1 VDQGRNGELKEK
13 AVHTP
18 MVGEHPTMRRLREL
32 AVAVGRRECTALIR
46 GESGTGKELLA
57 RQIHL
62 AGPRATGPFV
72 PVDCSTLRDSLLE
85 SQLFGHVRGAFTG
98 AACNTLGFF
107 RAADGGTIFLDEI
120 GELLPE
126 AQARLLR
133 CLQERA
139 VVPLGTFRAVPVN
152 VRIIAATHRPLAE
165 MVRQNTFRID
175 LYFRL
180 NVVALEIP
188 PLRNRKEDIPLLAE
202 QFLGDMS
209 RIYDEPAHK
218 ISPAVMKRLTE
229 YDWPGNVR
237 ELRNVLERAC
247 ALTQN
252 ATLTVDDLPSEL
264 TTRSAESVPT
274 VAKAIVSLA
283 EAERQVIA
291 SALRANGGNQS
302 RTALALQ
309 VERHRLSR
317 MIRRHG
323 LQTLLH

>member
-1 VDQGRNGELKEK
+1 MEELKEK
-13 AVHTP
+13 ALHAP
-18 MVGEHPTMRRLREL
+18 MVGEHPTMQRLREL

-62 AGPRATGPFV
+62 AGPRAAGPFV

-85 SQLFGHVRGAFTG
+85 SQLFGHARGAFTG

-107 RAADGGTIFLDEI
+107 RAADRGTLFLDEV

-139 VVPLGTFRAVPVN
+139 VVPLGTFRAIPVN
-152 VRIIAATHRPLAE
+152 VRIVAATHRPLAE
-165 MVRQNTFRID
+165 MVRQGAFRID

-188 PLRNRKEDIPLLAE
+188 PLRNRKEDIPLLVE
-202 QFLGDMS
+202 QFLGEMA
-209 RIYDEPAHK
+209 RTYDEPLHK
-218 ISPAVMKRLTE
+218 ISPAALKRLNE

-252 ATLTVDDLPSEL
+252 ATLSVDDLPSEI
-264 TTRSAESVPT
+264 TARSPESVRT
-274 VAKAIVSLA
+274 FAGAITSLA
-283 EAERQVIA
+283 ESERQVIA
-291 SALRANGGNQS
+291 SALRANHGNQS

-309 VERHRLSR
+309 VERHRLRR
-317 MIRRHG
+317 MILRHG
-323 LQTLLH
+323 LQSLLH

>member
-1 VDQGRNGELKEK
+1 MAELREK
-13 AVHTP
+13 ILHTP
-18 MVGEHPTMRRLREL
+18 MVGEHSTMRRLREL

-62 AGPRATGPFV
+62 AGRRATGPFI

-98 AACNTLGFF
+98 ATCNTLGFF

-120 GELLPE
+120 GELLPD

-139 VVPLGTFRAVPVN
+139 VVPLGMSRAIPVN
-152 VRIIAATHRPLAE
+152 VRIIAATHRPLAD
-165 MVRQNTFRID
+165 MVRQNAFRID
-175 LYFRL
+175 LYFRI
-180 NVVALEIP
+180 NVVALDIP

-202 QFLGDMS
+202 QFLRDMGQ
-209 RIYDEPAHK
+209 IYDEPPHN
-218 ISPAVMKRLTE
+218 ISSAAMKRLTE

-252 ATLTVDDLPSEL
+252 ATLTVEDLPSEI
-264 TTRSAESVPT
+264 TTRSAQCVPPA
-274 VAKAIVSLA
+274 VKAIAPLA
-283 EAERQVIA
+283 ESEREVIA

-309 VERHRLSR
+309 VERHRLGR

-323 LQTLLH
+323 LQSLLH

>member
-1 VDQGRNGELKEK
+1 MAELREK
-13 AVHTP
+13 ASHTP

-32 AVAVGRRECTALIR
+32 VAAVGRRECTALIR

-139 VVPLGTFRAVPVN
+139 VVPLGTFRAIPIN

-165 MVRQNTFRID
+165 MVRQNAFRID

-188 PLRNRKEDIPLLAE
+188 PLRDRNEDIPLLAE
-202 QFLGDMS
+202 QFLGDMA
-209 RIYDEPAHK
+209 RIYDEPPHK
-218 ISPAVMKRLTE
+218 ISPAAMKRLTE

-252 ATLTVDDLPSEL
+252 TTLTVDDLPSEV
-264 TTRSAESVPT
+264 TARPAESVPT
-274 VAKAIVSLA
+274 VAKAIASLA
-283 EAERQVIA
+283 ESERQAIA

-309 VERHRLSR
+309 VERHRLAR
-317 MIRRHG
+317 MIHRHG
-323 LQTLLH
+323 LQSLLH

>member
-1 VDQGRNGELKEK
+1 M
-13 AVHTP
+13 AVVRDKPLHTP
-18 MVGEHPTMRRLREL
+18 MVGEDPAMRRLREL
-32 AVAVGRRECTALIR
+32 AVAVGRRECTVLIR

-62 AGPRATGPFV
+62 AGPRASGPFI

-107 RAADGGTIFLDEI
+107 RAADGGTLFLDEI

-139 VVPLGTFRAVPVN
+139 VVPLGTFRAIPVN

-165 MVRQNTFRID
+165 MVRQSSFRVD

-180 NVVALEIP
+180 NVVSLEIS
-188 PLRNRKEDIPLLAE
+188 PLRKRKADIPLLAD
-202 QFLGDMS
+202 QFLMDMS
-209 RIYDEPAHK
+209 RTYNEPLRK
-218 ISPAVMKRLTE
+218 ISAAAMKRLIE

-252 ATLTVDDLPSEL
+252 ENLTVEDLPLEV
-264 TTRSAESVPT
+264 TNCPTES
-274 VAKAIVSLA
+274 VAKAIAPLA
-283 EAERQVIA
+283 ESERQVIA
-291 SALRANGGNQS
+291 AALRLNSGNQS
-302 RTALALQ
+302 RTALALRVDRQ
-309 VERHRLSR
+309 RLR
-317 MIRRHG
+317 RLIHRHG
-323 LQTLLH
+323 LQSLLHH

>member
-1 VDQGRNGELKEK
+1 MEEIKERGLH
-13 AVHTP
+13 VP
-18 MVGEHPTMRRLREL
+18 MVGEHPTMRLLREL
-32 AVAVGRRECTALIR
+32 AAAVGRRECTTLIH

-152 VRIIAATHRPLAE
+152 VRVIAATHRPLAV
-165 MVRQNTFRID
+165 MVRQGTFRID

-180 NVVALEIP
+180 NVVSLEIP
-188 PLRNRKEDIPLLAE
+188 PLRNRKEDIPLLME
-202 QFLGDMS
+202 QFLLDMA
-209 RIYDEPAHK
+209 RIYDEPPHK
-218 ISPAVMKRLTE
+218 ISPAAMQRLTE

-252 ATLTVDDLPSEL
+252 ATLTVEDLPSEVAA
-264 TTRSAESVPT
+264 RSAESVPT
-274 VAKAIVSLA
+274 VANTISPLA
-283 EAERQVIA
+283 ESERQVIA

-302 RTALALQ
+302 RTAVVLQ

-323 LQTLLH
+323 LQSLLH

>member
-1 VDQGRNGELKEK
+1 MEK
-13 AVHTP
+13 ALHTP

-32 AVAVGRRECTALIR
+32 VVAVGRRESTALIR

-62 AGPRATGPFV
+62 ASPRASGPFV

-120 GELLPE
+120 GELMPE

-139 VVPLGTFRAVPVN
+139 VVPLGTFRAIPVN

-165 MVRQNTFRID
+165 MVRQDRFRID

-188 PLRNRKEDIPLLAE
+188 PLRHRKEDIPLLAE
-202 QFLGDMS
+202 QFLRDMG
-209 RIYDEPAHK
+209 RIYDEPPHK
-218 ISPAVMKRLTE
+218 ISPAAMKRLTE

-252 ATLTVDDLPSEL
+252 ATLTVEDLPSETI
-264 TTRSAESVPT
+264 TTRLAESAPN
-274 VAKAIVSLA
+274 VAKAIISLA
-283 EAERQVIA
+283 EAERQAIA

-309 VERHRLSR
+309 IERHRLSR
-317 MIRRHG
+317 MIHRHG
-323 LQTLLH
+323 LQSLLH

>member
-1 VDQGRNGELKEK
+1 MAELKGR
-13 AVHTP
+13 ALHTP

-32 AVAVGRRECTALIR
+32 VVAVGRRECTALIQ

-72 PVDCSTLRDSLLE
+72 PVDCSTLRDALLE

-107 RAADGGTIFLDEI
+107 RAANGGTIFLDEI

-133 CLQERA
+133 SLQERA
-139 VVPLGTFRAVPVN
+139 VVPLGTFRAIPVD
-152 VRIIAATHRPLAE
+152 VRVIAATHRPLAE
-165 MVRQNTFRID
+165 MVRQGAFRID

-180 NVVALEIP
+180 NVVSLEIP
-188 PLRNRKEDIPLLAE
+188 PLRKRKEDIPLLAE
-202 QFLGDMS
+202 QFLLDMA
-209 RIYDEPAHK
+209 RIYDEPARN
-218 ISPAVMKRLTE
+218 ISPAAMERLTE

-252 ATLTVDDLPSEL
+252 TSLTVEDLPSEV
-264 TTRSAESVPT
+264 TIRSADSVRTAP
-274 VAKAIVSLA
+274 KAIAPLA
-283 EAERQVIA
+283 ESERQVIA

-302 RTALALQ
+302 RAARALQ
-309 VERHRLSR
+309 VERHRLGR
-317 MIRRHG
+317 LIRRHG
-323 LQTLLH
+323 LQSLLH

>member
-1 VDQGRNGELKEK
+1 MEQAL
-13 AVHTP
+13 HTP
-18 MVGEHPTMRRLREL
+18 MVGEHPAMRRLREL
-32 AVAVGRRECTALIR
+32 VVAVGRRECTALIR

-62 AGPRATGPFV
+62 ASPRATGPFV
-72 PVDCSTLRDSLLE
+72 PVDCSTLHDSLLE
-85 SQLFGHVRGAFTG
+85 SQLFGHTRGAFTG

-139 VVPLGTFRAVPVN
+139 VVPLGTFRAIPIN

-165 MVRQNTFRID
+165 MVRQNAFRID

-202 QFLGDMS
+202 QFLRDMG
-209 RIYDEPAHK
+209 RIYDEPPHQ
-218 ISPAVMKRLTE
+218 ISTAAMKRLTE

-252 ATLTVDDLPSEL
+252 ATLTVEDLPSEV

-274 VAKAIVSLA
+274 VAKTVVSLA
-283 EAERQVIA
+283 ESERQAIA

-302 RTALALQ
+302 RTALALRI
-309 VERHRLSR
+309 ERHRLGR
-317 MIRRHG
+317 MIHRHG
-323 LQTLLH
+323 LQSLLH

>member
-1 VDQGRNGELKEK
+1 
-13 AVHTP
+13 
-18 MVGEHPTMRRLREL
+18 MVGEHPAMRRLREL
-32 AVAVGRRECTALIR
+32 AVAVGRRECTVLVR

-57 RQIHL
+57 RQIHF
-62 AGPRATGPFV
+62 AGPRAAGPFV

-98 AACNTLGFF
+98 AACNTIGFF
-107 RAADGGTIFLDEI
+107 RAADGGTLFLDEI

-139 VVPLGTFRAVPVN
+139 VVPLGTVRPVPVN

-165 MVRQNTFRID
+165 MVRQCTFRID

-180 NVVALEIP
+180 NVVSLEIP
-188 PLRNRKEDIPLLAE
+188 PLRNRKEDIPLLANR
-202 QFLGDMS
+202 FLLDMA
-209 RIYDEPAHK
+209 RAYDEPARM
-218 ISPAVMKRLTE
+218 ISPAAMKRLTE

-252 ATLTVDDLPSEL
+252 AILTVEDLPSEL
-264 TTRSAESVPT
+264 TARSAEPAPN
-274 VAKAIVSLA
+274 VAGAIASLA
-283 EAERQVIA
+283 ETEKQVIA
-291 SALRANGGNQS
+291 SALRASDGNQS
-302 RTALALQ
+302 RAAAALR
-309 VERHRLSR
+309 VERHRLR
-317 MIRRHG
+317 RLIRRHG
-323 LQTLLH
+323 LQSLLH

>member
-1 VDQGRNGELKEK
+1 MVELMQKTHH
-13 AVHTP
+13 AP

-32 AVAVGRRECTALIR
+32 ALAVGRRESTVLIR

-85 SQLFGHVRGAFTG
+85 SQLFGHIRGAFTG

-107 RAADGGTIFLDEI
+107 RAADGGTLFLDEI

-139 VVPLGTFRAVPVN
+139 VVPLGTFRAIPVN

-165 MVRQNTFRID
+165 MVRQNLFRID

-180 NVVALEIP
+180 NVIALEIP
-188 PLRNRKEDIPLLAE
+188 PLRNRKEDIPLLAK

-209 RIYDEPAHK
+209 RIYDEPPHA
-218 ISPAVMKRLTE
+218 ISAQVMKRLAE

-252 ATLTVDDLPSEL
+252 TSLTVEDLPAEVTAQSTE
-264 TTRSAESVPT
+264 SAPT
-274 VAKAIVSLA
+274 VASAIVSLA
-283 EAERQVIA
+283 EAERHVIA

-309 VERHRLSR
+309 VERHRLRR

-323 LQTLLH
+323 LQSLLH

>member
-1 VDQGRNGELKEK
+1 MDRALQI
-13 AVHTP
+13 P

-32 AVAVGRRECTALIR
+32 AVAVGRRESTVLIR
-46 GESGTGKELLA
+46 GKSGTGKELLA

-62 AGPRATGPFV
+62 ASARATGPFV

-139 VVPLGTFRAVPVN
+139 VVPLGTFRAIPVN

-165 MVRQNTFRID
+165 MVRLNTFRID

-188 PLRNRKEDIPLLAE
+188 PLRSRKEDIPLLAE
-202 QFLGDMS
+202 QFLSDIA
-209 RIYDEPAHK
+209 RAYDEPLQK
-218 ISPAVMKRLTE
+218 LSPAAMNRLAE

-247 ALTQN
+247 ALAAN
-252 ATLTVDDLPSEL
+252 ATLTVEDLPSEV
-264 TTRSAESVPT
+264 TTRFAEPEVT
-274 VAKAIVSLA
+274 HAETAISLA
-283 EAERQVIA
+283 ESERQLIA

-302 RTALALQ
+302 RTAVVLK

-317 MIRRHG
+317 LIHRHG
-323 LQTLLH
+323 LRSLVH

>member
-1 VDQGRNGELKEK
+1 MAEMREK
-13 AVHTP
+13 GLHAP
-18 MVGEHPTMRRLREL
+18 MVGEHAAMRRLREL
-32 AVAVGRRECTALIR
+32 AVAVGRRECTTLIR

-62 AGPRATGPFV
+62 AGPRASGPFV

-107 RAADGGTIFLDEI
+107 RAAHGGTIFLDEI

-126 AQARLLR
+126 AQSRLLR
-133 CLQERA
+133 CLQERE
-139 VVPLGTFRAVPVN
+139 VVPVGTFRAVPVN
-152 VRIIAATHRPLAE
+152 VRVIAATHRPLAE
-165 MVRQNTFRID
+165 MVRQATFRID

-180 NVVALEIP
+180 NVVSLEIP
-188 PLRNRKEDIPLLAE
+188 PLRDRKEDIALLAE
-202 QFLGDMS
+202 QFLRDMAK
-209 RIYDEPAHK
+209 IYDEPARK
-218 ISPAVMKRLTE
+218 ISPGAMKRLIE

-252 ATLTVDDLPSEL
+252 LILTVEDLPSEV
-264 TTRSAESVPT
+264 TAQSSQSAPT
-274 VAKAIVSLA
+274 VEKAIASLA

-302 RTALALQ
+302 RAALALQ

-323 LQTLLH
+323 LQSLLR

>member
-1 VDQGRNGELKEK
+1 MPEAKDNAPR
-13 AVHTP
+13 AP

-32 AVAVGRRECTALIR
+32 ALAVGRRECTVLVR

-62 AGPRATGPFV
+62 GGPRASGPFV

-98 AACNTLGFF
+98 AACSTLGFF
-107 RAADGGTIFLDEI
+107 RAADGGTLFLDEI

-139 VVPLGTFRAVPVN
+139 VVPLGTVRAIPVN

-165 MVRQNTFRID
+165 MVRQGTFRVD
-175 LYFRL
+175 LYFRI
-180 NVVALEIP
+180 NVVSLEIP
-188 PLRNRKEDIPLLAE
+188 PLRNRKDDIPLLAG
-202 QFLGDMS
+202 QFLLDMA
-209 RIYDEPAHK
+209 RAYDEPARN
-218 ISPAVMKRLTE
+218 ISPGAMKRLVE

-247 ALTQN
+247 ALTLNQ
-252 ATLTVDDLPSEL
+252 TLTLEDLPSEL
-264 TTRSAESVPT
+264 AVRPADAAPT
-274 VAKAIVSLA
+274 VANSIASLA
-283 EAERQVIA
+283 ETERQVIA

-302 RTALALQ
+302 RTALALK
-309 VERHRLSR
+309 VERHRLGR

-323 LQTLLH
+323 LQALIH

>member
-1 VDQGRNGELKEK
+1 MDQGRNGELKEK

-152 VRIIAATHRPLAE
+152 VRILAATHRPLAE

-264 TTRSAESVPT
+264 TTRSAESIPT

>member
-1 VDQGRNGELKEK
+1 MEK
-13 AVHTP
+13 ALHTP

-32 AVAVGRRECTALIR
+32 AVAVGRRECTTLIR

-62 AGPRATGPFV
+62 AGSRATGPFV

-139 VVPLGTFRAVPVN
+139 VVPLGTFRAIPIN

-165 MVRQNTFRID
+165 MVRQNAFRID

-188 PLRNRKEDIPLLAE
+188 PLRDRKEDIPLLAE
-202 QFLGDMS
+202 QFLRDMG
-209 RIYDEPAHK
+209 RIYDEPPHK
-218 ISPAVMKRLTE
+218 ISAAAMKRLAE

-252 ATLTVDDLPSEL
+252 ATLTVEDLPSEVAN
-264 TTRSAESVPT
+264 RSAESVPT
-274 VAKAIVSLA
+274 VAEAIVSLA
-283 EAERQVIA
+283 EAERQVVA

-302 RTALALQ
+302 RTAQALR
-309 VERHRLSR
+309 VERHRLGR

-323 LQTLLH
+323 LQSLLH

>member
-1 VDQGRNGELKEK
+1 MVELREN
-13 AVHTP
+13 AMHTP

-32 AVAVGRRECTALIR
+32 AIAVGRRETTVLIR

-57 RQIHL
+57 RQVHL
-62 AGPRATGPFV
+62 ASPRATAPFV
-72 PVDCSTLRDSLLE
+72 PVDCSTLRDSMLE

-120 GELLPE
+120 GELMPE

-139 VVPLGTFRAVPVN
+139 VVPLGTFRAIPIN

-165 MVRQNTFRID
+165 MVRLNTFRID

-180 NVVALEIP
+180 NVVTLDIP
-188 PLRNRKEDIPLLAE
+188 PLRKRNGDIPLLAE
-202 QFLGDMS
+202 QFLRDMG
-209 RIYDEPAHK
+209 RAYDEPPHK
-218 ISPAVMKRLTE
+218 LSPAAMKRLTE

-252 ATLTVDDLPSEL
+252 ATLTLEDLPSEM
-264 TTRSAESVPT
+264 TTRRSQSDAT
-274 VAKAIVSLA
+274 VSNEIVSLA
-283 EAERQVIA
+283 ECERQVIA
-291 SALRANGGNQS
+291 SALRANGGNKS

-317 MIRRHG
+317 LIHRHG
-323 LQTLLH
+323 LRSLVL

>member
-1 VDQGRNGELKEK
+1 M
-13 AVHTP
+13 HTP

-32 AVAVGRRECTALIR
+32 AIAVGRRETTVLIR

-57 RQIHL
+57 RQLHL
-62 AGPRATGPFV
+62 ASPRATAPFV
-72 PVDCSTLRDSLLE
+72 PVDCSTLRDSMLE

-120 GELLPE
+120 GELMPE

-139 VVPLGTFRAVPVN
+139 VVPLGTFRAIPIN

-165 MVRQNTFRID
+165 MVRLNTFRID

-180 NVVALEIP
+180 NVVTLEIP
-188 PLRNRKEDIPLLAE
+188 PLRARNEDIPLLAE
-202 QFLGDMS
+202 QFLRDMA
-209 RIYDEPAHK
+209 RAYDEPPHK
-218 ISPAVMKRLTE
+218 LSAAAMKRLTE

-252 ATLTVDDLPSEL
+252 ATLTVEDLPSENIA
-264 TTRSAESVPT
+264 RSAESAPT
-274 VAKAIVSLA
+274 VADAIVSLA
-283 EAERQVIA
+283 DSERQAIA

-309 VERHRLSR
+309 VERHRLRR
-317 MIRRHG
+317 MIYRHG
-323 LQTLLH
+323 LESLLH

>member
-1 VDQGRNGELKEK
+1 MAELKQK
-13 AVHTP
+13 LLHAP

-32 AVAVGRRECTALIR
+32 AVAVGRRECTTLIR

-62 AGPRATGPFV
+62 AGPRASGPFV

-107 RAADGGTIFLDEI
+107 RAADGGTLFLDEI

-139 VVPLGTFRAVPVN
+139 VVPIGMFRAIPVN

-165 MVRQNTFRID
+165 MVRQGTFRVD

-180 NVVALEIP
+180 DVVNLEIP
-188 PLRNRKEDIPLLAE
+188 PLRKRKEDIPLLVE
-202 QFLGDMS
+202 QFIRDMS
-209 RIYDEPAHK
+209 RMYDEPPHN
-218 ISPAVMKRLTE
+218 ISPAAMKRLVD

-247 ALTQN
+247 ALTEN
-252 ATLTVDDLPSEL
+252 AMLTVDDLPSDVTGGSTEPAF
-264 TTRSAESVPT
+264 TIT
-274 VAKAIVSLA
+274 KAIASLA
-283 EAERQVIA
+283 ETEREVIA

-302 RTALALQ
+302 RTALALK
-309 VERHRLSR
+309 VERHRLR
-317 MIRRHG
+317 RLIHRHG
-323 LQTLLH
+323 LQTLLR

>member
-1 VDQGRNGELKEK
+1 MAEIPEK
-13 AVHTP
+13 APHTP

-32 AVAVGRRECTALIR
+32 ALAVGRRQCTALIR

-62 AGPRATGPFV
+62 SGPRATGPFV

-139 VVPLGTFRAVPVN
+139 VVPLGTFRAIPVN
-152 VRIIAATHRPLAE
+152 VRVIAATHRPLAE
-165 MVRQNTFRID
+165 MVRQGTFRID

-180 NVVALEIP
+180 NVVALEIS
-188 PLRNRKEDIPLLAE
+188 PLRNRKEDIPLLVG
-202 QFLGDMS
+202 QFLRDMG
-209 RIYDEPAHK
+209 RIYDEPPRK
-218 ISPAVMKRLTE
+218 ISAPAMNQLIE

-252 ATLTVDDLPSEL
+252 ATLTIEDLPFEVA
-264 TTRSAESVPT
+264 TRSAESFPT
-274 VAKAIVSLA
+274 VAKAIASLA
-283 EAERQVIA
+283 ESERQAIA
-291 SALRANGGNQS
+291 SALRANSGNQS

-317 MIRRHG
+317 LIRRHG
-323 LQTLLH
+323 LQSLLH

>member
-1 VDQGRNGELKEK
+1 
-13 AVHTP
+13 
-18 MVGEHPTMRRLREL
+18 MRRLREL

-62 AGPRATGPFV
+62 ASPRAAGPFV
-72 PVDCSTLRDSLLE
+72 PVDCSTLRDALLE

-98 AACNTLGFF
+98 ASCNTLGFF
-107 RAADGGTIFLDEI
+107 RAADKGTIFLDEI
-120 GELLPE
+120 GELMPE

-139 VVPLGTFRAVPVN
+139 VVPLGTFRAIPVN
-152 VRIIAATHRPLAE
+152 VRVIAATHRPLAE
-165 MVRQNTFRID
+165 MVRQATFRID

-180 NVVALEIP
+180 NVVGLEIP
-188 PLRNRKEDIPLLAE
+188 PLRSRTEDIPLLAE
-202 QFLGDMS
+202 QFLRDMS
-209 RIYDEPAHK
+209 RIYDEPARK
-218 ISPAVMKRLTE
+218 ISAAAMERLMQ

-247 ALTQN
+247 ALTQS
-252 ATLTVDDLPSEL
+252 ATLSIEDLPAEV
-264 TTRSAESVPT
+264 ANKPNESVPT

-283 EAERQVIA
+283 EAERHVIA
-291 SALRANGGNQS
+291 TALRANGGNQS

-323 LQTLLH
+323 LQSLLQ

>member
-1 VDQGRNGELKEK
+1 MERALQI
-13 AVHTP
+13 P

-32 AVAVGRRECTALIR
+32 AVAAGRRESTVLIR

-62 AGPRATGPFV
+62 ASRRATGPFV

-139 VVPLGTFRAVPVN
+139 VVPLGLFRAIPVN

-165 MVRQNTFRID
+165 MVRQGAFRVD

-180 NVVALEIP
+180 NVVSLEIP

-202 QFLGDMS
+202 QFLRDMS
-209 RIYDEPAHK
+209 RVYCEPARR
-218 ISPAVMKRLTE
+218 ISPAGMKRLIE

-247 ALTQN
+247 ALTEN
-252 ATLTVDDLPSEL
+252 ETLTADDLPPEV
-264 TTRSAESVPT
+264 TDRPAESVPT
-274 VAKAIVSLA
+274 VASAITSLA
-283 EAERQVIA
+283 EAERQAIA

-302 RTALALQ
+302 RTALALK
-309 VERHRLSR
+309 VERHRLRR
-317 MIRRHG
+317 MIHRHG
-323 LQTLLH
+323 LQSLLH

>member
-1 VDQGRNGELKEK
+1 VPEAREHAEH
-13 AVHTP
+13 VR
-18 MVGEHPTMRRLREL
+18 MVGEHPAMSRLREL
-32 AVAVGRRECTALIR
+32 SAAVGRRECTVLIR

-62 AGPRATGPFV
+62 ASLRASGPFV

-120 GELLPE
+120 GELPPE

-139 VVPLGTFRAVPVN
+139 VVPLGTVLAIPVN

-165 MVRQNTFRID
+165 MVRQGSFRMD
-175 LYFRL
+175 LYFRI
-180 NVVALEIP
+180 NVVGLEIP
-188 PLRNRKEDIPLLAE
+188 PLRNRREDIALLAE
-202 QFLGDMS
+202 QFLRDMA
-209 RIYDEPAHK
+209 RAYDEPKRA
-218 ISPAVMKRLTE
+218 ISPEAMDRLVE
-229 YDWPGNVR
+229 YDWPGNIR

-252 ATLTVDDLPSEL
+252 QTLGVEDLPAEL
-264 TTRSAESVPT
+264 GTRAVEQAPT
-274 VAKAIVSLA
+274 VAKAIASLA
-283 EAERQVIA
+283 DMERQVIA
-291 SALRANGGNQS
+291 SALRDSGGNQT
-302 RTALALQ
+302 RAAVALK
-309 VERHRLSR
+309 VERHRLGR
-317 MIRRHG
+317 MIRRLG
-323 LQTLLH
+323 LQSLIH

>member
-1 VDQGRNGELKEK
+1 MPEAKDNAPR
-13 AVHTP
+13 AP
-18 MVGEHPTMRRLREL
+18 MVGDHPAMRRLREL
-32 AVAVGRRECTALIR
+32 AVAVGRRECTVLVR

-62 AGPRATGPFV
+62 GGPRASGPFV

-98 AACNTLGFF
+98 AACSTLGFF
-107 RAADGGTIFLDEI
+107 RAADGGTLFLDEI

-139 VVPLGTFRAVPVN
+139 VVPLGTVRAIPVN

-165 MVRQNTFRID
+165 MVRQGTFRVD
-175 LYFRL
+175 LYFRI
-180 NVVALEIP
+180 NVVSLEIS
-188 PLRNRKEDIPLLAE
+188 PLRNRREDIPLLAG
-202 QFLGDMS
+202 QFLRDMA
-209 RIYDEPAHK
+209 RAYDEPLRT
-218 ISPAVMKRLTE
+218 ISPGAMKRLIE

-252 ATLTVDDLPSEL
+252 QTLTLEDLPSEL
-264 TTRSAESVPT
+264 SVRPADAART
-274 VAKAIVSLA
+274 ATNSISSLA
-283 EAERQVIA
+283 ETERQVIA
-291 SALRANGGNQS
+291 SALRANAGNQS
-302 RTALALQ
+302 RTAMALK

-323 LQTLLH
+323 LQSLLH

>member
-1 VDQGRNGELKEK
+1 MEK
-13 AVHTP
+13 ALHTP

-32 AVAVGRRECTALIR
+32 AVAVGRRECTALVR

-72 PVDCSTLRDSLLE
+72 PVDCSTLRDSILE

-139 VVPLGTFRAVPVN
+139 VVPLGTSRAIPVN

-188 PLRNRKEDIPLLAE
+188 PLRNRKEDVPLLAE
-202 QFLGDMS
+202 QFLRDMG
-209 RIYDEPAHK
+209 RIYDEPPHK
-218 ISPAVMKRLTE
+218 ISPAVMERLTE

-252 ATLTVDDLPSEL
+252 ATLTVEDLPSEM

-274 VAKAIVSLA
+274 VATAIMSLA
-283 EAERQVIA
+283 ESERQVIA
-291 SALRANGGNQS
+291 SALRANHGNQS
-302 RTALALQ
+302 RTALALR
-309 VERHRLSR
+309 VERHRLGR

-323 LQTLLH
+323 LQSLLH

>member
-1 VDQGRNGELKEK
+1 MQ
-13 AVHTP
+13 TP

-32 AVAVGRRECTALIR
+32 AVAVGRRESSVLIR
-46 GESGTGKELLA
+46 GETGTGKELLA

-62 AGPRATGPFV
+62 SSRRATGPFV
-72 PVDCSTLRDSLLE
+72 PVDCSTLRDSMLE

-98 AACNTLGFF
+98 AACNTMGFF

-139 VVPLGTFRAVPVN
+139 VVPLGTFRAIPIN
-152 VRIIAATHRPLAE
+152 VRIVAATHRPLAE
-165 MVRQNTFRID
+165 MVRLNTFRVD

-188 PLRNRKEDIPLLAE
+188 PLRSRKEDIPLLAE
-202 QFLGDMS
+202 QFLRDMA
-209 RIYDEPAHK
+209 RTYDEPPHK
-218 ISPAVMKRLTE
+218 LAPAAMKRLTE

-252 ATLTVDDLPSEL
+252 ATLTVEDLPSEVA
-264 TTRSAESVPT
+264 TRSAEPDAT
-274 VAKAIVSLA
+274 LAKTTISLA
-283 EAERQVIA
+283 ESERQVIA

-302 RTALALQ
+302 HTALALQ

-317 MIRRHG
+317 LIHRHG
-323 LQTLLH
+323 LRSLVH

>member
-1 VDQGRNGELKEK
+1 MAELKEPSPH
-13 AVHTP
+13 AP
-18 MVGEHPTMRRLREL
+18 MVGEHAAMRRLREL
-32 AVAVGRRECTALIR
+32 AIAVGRRKCTALIR

-62 AGPRATGPFV
+62 ASPRATGPFV

-98 AACNTLGFF
+98 AACNSLGFF
-107 RAADGGTIFLDEI
+107 RAAEGGTLFLDEI
-120 GELLPE
+120 GELVPE

-139 VVPLGTFRAVPVN
+139 VVPVGTFRPIPVN
-152 VRIIAATHRPLAE
+152 VRIVAATHRPLGE
-165 MVRQNTFRID
+165 MVRHSAFRMD

-180 NVVALEIP
+180 NVVSLEIP
-188 PLRNRKEDIPLLAE
+188 PLRDRKEDIPLLTE
-202 QFLGDMS
+202 QFLLDMG
-209 RIYDEPAHK
+209 RTYDEPPHK
-218 ISPAVMKRLTE
+218 ISAAVMKRLME

-252 ATLTVDDLPSEL
+252 ETLTVDDLPAEL
-264 TTRSAESVPT
+264 TGGSGESINNAGDAITPLAES
-274 VAKAIVSLA
+274 
-283 EAERQVIA
+283 ERQLIA
-291 SALRANGGNQS
+291 TALRVNGGNQS
-302 RTALALQ
+302 RTAVALQ
-309 VERHRLSR
+309 VERHRLGR

-323 LQTLLH
+323 LQSLLH

>member
-1 VDQGRNGELKEK
+1 MAEAKEK
-13 AVHTP
+13 AQQTP
-18 MVGEHPTMRRLREL
+18 MVGEHPAMRQLREL
-32 AVAVGRRECTALIR
+32 AVAVGRRACTTLIR

-62 AGPRATGPFV
+62 ASPRATGPFV

-139 VVPLGTFRAVPVN
+139 VVPLGMFRAIPIN

-165 MVRQNTFRID
+165 MVQQGAFRID

-180 NVVALEIP
+180 NVVTLEIP
-188 PLRNRKEDIPLLAE
+188 PLRNRQEDIPLLSE
-202 QFLGDMS
+202 QFLRDMS
-209 RIYDEPAHK
+209 RMYDEPPHK
-218 ISPAVMKRLTE
+218 ISPPAMKRLTE

-252 ATLTVDDLPSEL
+252 AILTVEDLPSEV
-264 TTRSAESVPT
+264 TARSAESAPS
-274 VAKAIVSLA
+274 VANAIMSLA
-283 EAERQVIA
+283 ESERQVIA

-309 VERHRLSR
+309 VERHRLRR
-317 MIRRHG
+317 MIHRHK
-323 LQTLLH
+323 LQSLLR

>member
-1 VDQGRNGELKEK
+1 MERALQI
-13 AVHTP
+13 P

-32 AVAVGRRECTALIR
+32 AVAVGRRECTALIH

-62 AGPRATGPFV
+62 ASPRATGPFV

-126 AQARLLR
+126 ARARLLR

-139 VVPLGTFRAVPVN
+139 VVPLGTFRAIPIN

-165 MVRQNTFRID
+165 MVRQNAFRID

-188 PLRNRKEDIPLLAE
+188 PLRNRKEDILLLAE
-202 QFLGDMS
+202 QFLRDMG
-209 RIYDEPAHK
+209 RIYDEPPHK
-218 ISPAVMKRLTE
+218 ISPAAMKRLTE

-252 ATLTVDDLPSEL
+252 ATLSVEDLPSEV

-283 EAERQVIA
+283 ESERQVIA

-302 RTALALQ
+302 RTALDLQ
-309 VERHRLSR
+309 VERHRLGR

>member
-1 VDQGRNGELKEK
+1 MAETKDN
-13 AVHTP
+13 APHTP
-18 MVGEHPTMRRLREL
+18 MVGEHPTMRRLCDL
-32 AVAVGRRECTALIR
+32 AVAVGRRECTTLIR

-62 AGPRATGPFV
+62 ASPRATGPFV

-139 VVPLGTFRAVPVN
+139 VVPLGTFRAIPIN

-165 MVRQNTFRID
+165 MVRQNAFRID

-180 NVVALEIP
+180 NVVSLEIP
-188 PLRNRKEDIPLLAE
+188 PLRDRREDIPLLAE
-202 QFLGDMS
+202 QFLRDMG
-209 RIYDEPAHK
+209 RIYDEPPHK
-218 ISPAVMKRLTE
+218 ISPAAMKRLTD

-252 ATLTVDDLPSEL
+252 ATLTVDDLPSEV
-264 TTRSAESVPT
+264 TARSAESVPT
-274 VAKAIVSLA
+274 VAKAIASLA
-283 EAERQVIA
+283 ESERQVIA
-291 SALRANGGNQS
+291 SALRA
-302 RTALALQ
+302 TAATNPA
-309 VERHRLSR
+309 
-317 MIRRHG
+317 RRWPCKSSAIG
-323 LQTLLH
+323 LPA

>member
-1 VDQGRNGELKEK
+1 
-13 AVHTP
+13 

-32 AVAVGRRECTALIR
+32 VVAVGRRECTTLIR

-62 AGPRATGPFV
+62 AGLRATGPFV

-139 VVPLGTFRAVPVN
+139 VVPLGTSRAIPIN
-152 VRIIAATHRPLAE
+152 VRVIAATHRPLAE
-165 MVRQNTFRID
+165 MVRQNAFRID

-188 PLRNRKEDIPLLAE
+188 PLRNRKDDIPLLAE
-202 QFLGDMS
+202 QFLRDMG
-209 RIYDEPAHK
+209 RIYDEPPHS
-218 ISPAVMKRLTE
+218 ISPAAMKRLFE

-252 ATLTVDDLPSEL
+252 AALTVEDLPFEL
-264 TTRSAESVPT
+264 TARSAEPVPT
-274 VAKAIVSLA
+274 VARAIVTLA
-283 EAERQVIA
+283 ESERQVIA

-302 RTALALQ
+302 RTALALR
-309 VERHRLSR
+309 VERHRLGR

>member
-1 VDQGRNGELKEK
+1 
-13 AVHTP
+13 
-18 MVGEHPTMRRLREL
+18 M
-32 AVAVGRRECTALIR
+32 
-46 GESGTGKELLA
+46 
-57 RQIHL
+57 
-62 AGPRATGPFV
+62 
-72 PVDCSTLRDSLLE
+72 LE

-98 AACNTLGFF
+98 AACNTMGFF

-139 VVPLGTFRAVPVN
+139 VVPLGTFRAIPIN
-152 VRIIAATHRPLAE
+152 VRIVAATHRPLAE
-165 MVRQNTFRID
+165 MVRQGTFRID

-180 NVVALEIP
+180 NVVSLEIP
-188 PLRNRKEDIPLLAE
+188 PLRDRREDIPLLTE
-202 QFLGDMS
+202 QFLADMG
-209 RIYDEPAHK
+209 RIYDELPHA
-218 ISPAVMKRLTE
+218 ISAISMKRLTE

-252 ATLTVDDLPSEL
+252 VTLSVEDLPAEL
-264 TTRSAESVPT
+264 NTRAAESNPT
-274 VAKAIVSLA
+274 VTQAIMSLA
-283 EAERQVIA
+283 ESERQVIA

-309 VERHRLSR
+309 VERHRLAR
-317 MIRRHG
+317 MIHRHG
-323 LQTLLH
+323 LQSLLH

>member
-1 VDQGRNGELKEK
+1 MAELKERTL
-13 AVHTP
+13 HIP

-85 SQLFGHVRGAFTG
+85 SQLFGHVRGAFSG
-98 AACNTLGFF
+98 ASCNTLGFF

-139 VVPLGTFRAVPVN
+139 VVPLGTFRAIPVN

-165 MVRQNTFRID
+165 MVRQNAFRID

-188 PLRNRKEDIPLLAE
+188 PLRNRKEDIPLLVE
-202 QFLGDMS
+202 QFLGDMG
-209 RIYDEPAHK
+209 RIYDEAPHK
-218 ISPAVMKRLTE
+218 LSPGAMKRLTE

-247 ALTQN
+247 ALTEN
-252 ATLTVDDLPSEL
+252 ATLTVEDLPSEV
-264 TTRSAESVPT
+264 TGRSAESGPS
-274 VAKAIVSLA
+274 VAEEIVSLA

-309 VERHRLSR
+309 VERHRLGR
-317 MIRRHG
+317 LIHRHG
-323 LQTLLH
+323 LQSLLH